1 MRRNSG
7 IIGAKKETTTSEAS
21 GIHDTF
27 DQYTIRRDSLWPIY
41 TDSLFEFTSFTFI
54 SPNEDPF
61 APSSSDVTN
70 QSTYSATTWASDT
83 TYFNVQ
89 DGIQYFK
96 IPASGSYTILASGAS
111 GKSYYGTSY
120 EGLGGIVRGDFTLT
134 KGDLIAILIG
144 QRNPTSTSTQYFR
157 GGAGGTFVATV
168 TGVGNNT
175 TATPLLV
182 AGGGATTRTGAN
194 RSFCDANM
202 SPDGVDG
209 NGSTGGTQGSEAAG
223 GGQNNTGGGGAA
235 GWSGVGDAH
244 GDTRSVYIP
253 SGYPGTNAATA
264 YLPSRGFIESTSPGI
279 GGIFNIG
286 YDTNYRGSGGFGGGG
301 PGGWGGTGGAGGYSG
316 GGNGNN
322 SSGEYGGGGGSFI
335 SSSAT
340 NVGTSTGSWSQGSGA
355 YSGHSILATSSG
367 LTVTNYNSGNGSVYI
382 QFNI

>member
-1 MRRNSG
+1 MRGNSG
-7 IIGAKKETTTSEAS
+7 IIGEKKEITRSEAS

-27 DQYTIRRDSLWPIY
+27 DQYTIKRDNLWPTFY
-41 TDSLFEFTSFTFI
+41 DGLFEFTSFTFT

-61 APSSSDVTN
+61 APSSSDITG
-70 QSTYSATTWASDT
+70 QSAYSSTTWASDT

-96 IPASGSYTILASGAS
+96 IPATGSYTITAKGAS
-111 GKSYYGTSY
+111 GKSNYGSTL
-120 EGLGGIVRGDFTLT
+120 EGLGGIVRGTFTLT
-134 KGDLIAILIG
+134 KGDILAILVG
-144 QRNPTSTSTQYFR
+144 QRNPTSTSTQYFG

-182 AGGGATTRTGAN
+182 AGGGATTRISGN

-202 SPDGVDG
+202 SPDGKNG
-209 NGSTGGTQGSEAAG
+209 NGSGGTQGTEAVG
-223 GGQNNTGGGGAA
+223 GGHNRTGGGGAA
-235 GWSGVGDAH
+235 GWSGIGDAH
-244 GDTRSVYIP
+244 GDTRDVYVP
-253 SGYPGTNAATA
+253 TGYPGTTAATA
-264 YLPSRGFIESTSPGI
+264 YLRATGFIESTSPGI

-286 YDTNYRGSGGFGGGG
+286 YDTTYRGSGGFGGGG

-322 SSGEYGGGGGSFI
+322 SNSEYGGGGGSFI

-355 YSGHSILATSSG
+355 YSGHSILSTTSN
-367 LTVTNYNSGNGSVYI
+367 LTPLSYNAGNGSVYI
-382 QFNI
+382 QLN